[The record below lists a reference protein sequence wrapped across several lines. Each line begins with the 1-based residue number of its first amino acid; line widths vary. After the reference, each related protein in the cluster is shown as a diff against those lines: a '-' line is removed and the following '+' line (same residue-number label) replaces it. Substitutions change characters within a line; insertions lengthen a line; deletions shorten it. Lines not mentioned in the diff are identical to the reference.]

1 MFKPYQSW
9 CVRLDNTRQQARTKP
24 PAEYMAEAGCRQT
37 AEIGK
42 NTCLNG
48 PEPWHRPSATS
59 CTRVHGVRPEQL
71 SGPLSAFQATQATRR
86 AKGRAALESRAI
98 L

>member
-1 MFKPYQSW
+1 M

-42 NTCLNG
+42 NM
-48 PEPWHRPSATS
+48 PEWTGALAHA
-59 CTRVHGVRPEQL
+59 VGDQL
-71 SGPLSAFQATQATRR
+71 L
-86 AKGRAALESRAI
+86 
-98 L
+98 